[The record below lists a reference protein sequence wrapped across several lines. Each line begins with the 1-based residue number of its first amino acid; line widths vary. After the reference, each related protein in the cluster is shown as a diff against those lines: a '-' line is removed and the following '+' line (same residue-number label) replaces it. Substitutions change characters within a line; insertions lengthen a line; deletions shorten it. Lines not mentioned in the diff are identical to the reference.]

1 MTEHSLDRPIWHT
14 INGAHAGLAMGG
26 PLAKRFR
33 PDIHIL
39 GAAADRGAD
48 AQAALAALVPEKD
61 ELGLV
66 EPEPPLPLTNTVRIF
81 EAIIEQMVLD
91 DWIPP
96 AQREIGWQPLSEADA
111 PDMFELAKLTK
122 PGPYVIGTHR
132 LGDFVG
138 IRHSGKLVAMA
149 GERMKPPGYTEVSAV
164 CTHPDA
170 RGHGYGAQ
178 LMAVVI
184 ERALARGDGVFLHA
198 FPGNSA
204 IAIYEALGFRKRRD
218 MHYVR
223 FARA

>member
-1 MTEHSLDRPIWHT
+1 MEHILDRPIWHT
-14 INGAHAGLAMGG
+14 LNGAHAALGMGG
-26 PLAKRFR
+26 ALARRFR

-39 GAAADRGAD
+39 GAAADEGAE
-48 AQAALAALVPEKD
+48 AHAALAELVPAQG

-66 EPEPPLPLTNTVRIF
+66 EPVAPPPLAGAEQTFN
-81 EAIIEQMVLD
+81 AIIEQMVLH
-91 DWIPP
+91 DWQPP
-96 AQREIGWQPLSEADA
+96 KPRETRWQPLGETDAAD
-111 PDMFELAKLTK
+111 MLELATLTK
-122 PGPYVIGTHR
+122 PGPYVLGTHR

-138 IRHSGKLVAMA
+138 IRRDGQLVAMA

-204 IAIYEALGFRKRRD
+204 VTIYEALGFRKRRD

-223 FARA
+223 YARPI